1 MSLVYHGFTN
11 ITAVFQATWNETVL
25 QKWFQ
30 LLKIV
35 KSKHYCA
42 CMTAAW
48 VAVSILEILSSW
60 LQSLTLKLNC
70 LKNVPLYLN
79 VIFLIRFEMFWFLFF
94 FYKTTP
100 LVENSTVS
108 DVNYISLL
116 FFFLHNSWHFKIVW
130 LINIRISLKNN
141 NICYMWDVTSFK
153 CHPGAEWSQRKMYNS
168 FLQ

>member
-25 QKWFQ
+25 EKWFE

-79 VIFLIRFEMFWFLFF
+79 VIFLIRFEMFCFFCFFLQNYSAGREFNCFRCKLYFPSFF
-94 FYKTTP
+94 SFCTTP
-100 LVENSTVS
+100 
-108 DVNYISLL
+108 DI
-116 FFFLHNSWHFKIVW
+116 
-130 LINIRISLKNN
+130 LK
-141 NICYMWDVTSFK
+141 
-153 CHPGAEWSQRKMYNS
+153 
-168 FLQ
+168 

>member
-79 VIFLIRFEMFWFLFF
+79 VIFLIRFEMFFFCFFLQ
-94 FYKTTP
+94 
-100 LVENSTVS
+100 
-108 DVNYISLL
+108 NYSAGREFNCFRCKLYFPSF

>member
-25 QKWFQ
+25 EKWFE

-48 VAVSILEILSSW
+48 VAVSILEIPSSW
-60 LQSLTLKLNC
+60 LQILTLKLNC

-79 VIFLIRFEMFWFLFF
+79 VIFLIRFETFFFVLFF
-94 FYKTTP
+94 FCKTTP

-108 DVNYISLL
+108 DVNYIFPS
-116 FFFLHNSWHFKIVW
+116 FFSFCTTPDI
-130 LINIRISLKNN
+130 LK
-141 NICYMWDVTSFK
+141 
-153 CHPGAEWSQRKMYNS
+153 
-168 FLQ
+168 